1 MTTKN
6 KMKKILNKLY
16 QHKRLSKSEA
26 KKILIDIAGEKY
38 NDAHLASFM
47 TVFMMRPITA
57 SELGGFREAL
67 KELAIKVDLS
77 EYNTIDIVGTGGD
90 GKDTFNIS
98 TLTSFI
104 VAGTGQKVA
113 KHGNYSVSSKSGSS
127 DMLESFGY
135 EFTNDEDT
143 LKSHLDKANI
153 CFLHAP
159 KFHPAMKA
167 VGPTRKA
174 LALKTFFNMLG
185 PLVNPS
191 SPQNSMLGTFNLE
204 VARLYNY
211 ILQEEGANYGIVH
224 ALDGYDEISLTSGFK
239 LFAKEGERL
248 INPEDIGQK
257 RILQSDIYGGNSV
270 AEAAKIFKTIL
281 DGEGSEAQNKVVL
294 TNAAFALKIVDA
306 NKSFDDA
313 FSVAKESLFGGKA
326 KSCLE
331 RLVNI

>member
-1 MTTKN
+1 
-6 KMKKILNKLY
+6 MKGILNDLY
-16 QHKRLSKSEA
+16 QHKRLTKAQA
-26 KKILIDIAGEKY
+26 KEILMDIAREKY

-57 SELGGFREAL
+57 DELSGFREAL
-67 KELAIKVDLS
+67 KELAIKVDFS

-98 TLTSFI
+98 TLTSFV

-113 KHGNYSVSSKSGSS
+113 KHGNYSVSSQSGSS

-135 EFTNDEDT
+135 KFTNDENT
-143 LKSHLDKANI
+143 LKEHLEKANI

-191 SPQNSMLGTFNLE
+191 SPQNQLLGTFNLE
-204 VARLYNY
+204 IARLYNY
-211 ILQEEGANYGIVH
+211 ILQEEGSNYGIVH
-224 ALDGYDEISLTSGFK
+224 ALDGYDEISLTGGFK
-239 LFAKEGERL
+239 LFTKNGEQL
-248 INPEDIGQK
+248 ITPENLGIQ
-257 RILQSDIYGGNSV
+257 RVAQSDIYGGNSV
-270 AEAAKIFKTIL
+270 VEAAKIFKTIL
-281 DGEGSEAQNKVVL
+281 AGNGSDAQNSVVL
-294 TNAAFALKIVDA
+294 ANAAIALTIVDA
-306 NKSFDDA
+306 NTSFKAA
-313 FSVAKESLFGGKA
+313 FEEAKNSLLGGKA
-326 KSCLE
+326 KECLE
-331 RLVNI
+331 KLIS

>member
-1 MTTKN
+1 
-6 KMKKILNKLY
+6 MKAILNKLY
-16 QHKRLSKSEA
+16 NHERLSKSEA
-26 KKILIDIAGEKY
+26 TQILKDIAAEKY

-57 SELGGFREAL
+57 DELSGFRNAL
-67 KELAIKVDLS
+67 KELAIKVDFS
-77 EYNTIDIVGTGGD
+77 DYNTIDIVGTGGD

-113 KHGNYSVSSKSGSS
+113 KHGNYSVSSQSGSS

-135 EFTNDEDT
+135 EFTNDENI
-143 LKSHLDKANI
+143 LKEHLEKANI

-174 LALKTFFNMLG
+174 LKLKTFFNMLG

-191 SPQNSMLGTFNLE
+191 SPKNHMLGTFNLE
-204 VARLYNY
+204 IARLYNY
-211 ILQEEGANYGIVH
+211 ILQEEENINYGIIH

-239 LFAKEGERL
+239 IFTKQGEQI
-248 INPEDIGQK
+248 INPEDLGQK
-257 RILQSDIYGGNSV
+257 RLQQSDIFGGNNV
-270 AEAAKIFKTIL
+270 ADAAKIFKTIL
-281 DGEGSEAQNKVVL
+281 EGNGTEAQNNVVL
-294 TNAAFALKIVDA
+294 TNAAFALKIVDET
-306 NKSFDDA
+306 KSFETA
-313 FSVAKESLFGGKA
+313 FEEAKESLFGLKA
-326 KSCLE
+326 KQTLDK
-331 RLVNI
+331 LVSL

>member
-1 MTTKN
+1 
-6 KMKKILNKLY
+6 MKAILNKLY
-16 QHKRLSKSEA
+16 SHKRLSKPEA
-26 KKILIDIAGEKY
+26 KQILKDIAAEKF

-57 SELGGFREAL
+57 DELSGFREAL

-77 EYNTIDIVGTGGD
+77 DYNTIDIVGTGGD
-90 GKDTFNIS
+90 GKNTFNIS

-113 KHGNYSVSSKSGSS
+113 KHGNYSVSSQSGSS

-135 EFTNDEDT
+135 NFTNDESV
-143 LKSHLDKANI
+143 LKGHLEKANI

-174 LALKTFFNMLG
+174 LALKTFFNILG

-191 SPQNSMLGTFNLE
+191 SPQNQLLGTFNLE
-204 VARLYNY
+204 IARLYNY
-211 ILQEEGANYGIVH
+211 ILQEEGSNYGIIH

-239 LFAKEGERL
+239 LFTKNGEQI
-248 INPEDIGQK
+248 INPEDLGQK
-257 RILQSDIYGGNSV
+257 RIQQSEIFGGNSV
-270 AEAAKIFKTIL
+270 ADAAKIFKTIL
-281 DGEGSEAQNKVVL
+281 EGQGTDAQNNVVL
-294 TNAAFALKIVDA
+294 TNAAFALKIVDE
-306 NKSFDDA
+306 NKSFETA
-313 FSVAKESLFGGKA
+313 FEEAKDSLFGLKA
-326 KSCLE
+326 KRTLE
-331 RLVNI
+331 KLVSI

>member
-1 MTTKN
+1 
-6 KMKKILNKLY
+6 MKAILNKLY
-16 QHKRLSKSEA
+16 NHERLSKAEA
-26 KKILIDIAGEKY
+26 KQILIDIAASKY

-47 TVFMMRPITA
+47 TVFMMRPITVD
-57 SELGGFREAL
+57 ELSGFRDAL
-67 KELAIKVDLS
+67 KELAIKVELS
-77 EYNTIDIVGTGGD
+77 EFNAIDIVGTGGD

-104 VAGTGQKVA
+104 VAGTGRKVA
-113 KHGNYSVSSKSGSS
+113 KHGNYSVSSQSGSS

-135 EFTNDEDT
+135 NFTNDENT
-143 LKSHLDKANI
+143 LKEHLEKANI

-191 SPQNSMLGTFNLE
+191 SPKNQLLGTFNLE

-211 ILQEEGANYGIVH
+211 ILQEENTNYGIVH

-239 LFAKEGERL
+239 LFTKNGEQL
-248 INPEDIGQK
+248 INPEDVGQK
-257 RILQSDIYGGNSV
+257 RIEQSAIFGGKSV
-270 AEAAKIFKTIL
+270 ADAAKIFKNII
-281 DGEGSEAQNKVVL
+281 EGNGTEAQNSVVL
-294 TNAAFALKIVDA
+294 TNAAFALKIVDDK
-306 NKSFDDA
+306 KSFQDA
-313 FSVAKESLFGGKA
+313 YEEAKDSLLGLKA
-326 KSCLE
+326 KDCLNK
-331 RLVNI
+331 LVK

>member
-1 MTTKN
+1 
-6 KMKKILNKLY
+6 MKEILNELY
-16 QHKRLSKSEA
+16 QHKRLSRSEA
-26 KKILIDIAGEKY
+26 KQILIDIAASTY

-57 SELGGFREAL
+57 NELAGFREAL
-67 KELAIKVDLS
+67 KELAIQVDLS
-77 EYNTIDIVGTGGD
+77 EFNTIDIVGTGGD

-98 TLTSFI
+98 TLTSFV

-135 EFTNDEDT
+135 QFTNDEDT

-174 LALKTFFNMLG
+174 LKLKTFFNMLG

-191 SPQNSMLGTFNLE
+191 SPQNSLLGTFNLE

-211 ILQEEGANYGIVH
+211 ILQEGEANYGIVH

-239 LFAKEGERL
+239 LFTKQGEQL
-248 INPEDIGQK
+248 IRPEDIGQK
-257 RILQSDIYGGNSV
+257 RILQSDIYGGDSV
-270 AEAAKIFKTIL
+270 EAAAKIFKSIL
-281 DGEGSEAQNKVVL
+281 SGKGTEAQNNVVL
-294 TNAAFALKIVDA
+294 TNAAFALKIIDE
-306 NKSFDDA
+306 NKSFDTA
-313 FSVAKESLFGGKA
+313 FEEAKDSLLGGKA
-326 KSCLE
+326 KQCLNK
-331 RLVNI
+331 LVNL

>member
-1 MTTKN
+1 
-6 KMKKILNKLY
+6 MKQILNDLY
-16 QHKRLSKSEA
+16 QQKKLSKEEA
-26 KKILIDIAGEKY
+26 KQVLIDIASEKF
-38 NDAHLASFM
+38 NDVHLASFM
-47 TVFMMRPITA
+47 TVFMMRPITVD
-57 SELGGFREAL
+57 ELSGFRDAL

-77 EYNTIDIVGTGGD
+77 DFNTIDIVGTGGD

-113 KHGNYSVSSKSGSS
+113 KHGNYSVSSQSGSS

-135 EFTNDEDT
+135 QFTNDERI
-143 LKSHLDKANI
+143 LKEQLEKANI

-191 SPQNSMLGTFNLE
+191 SPQNQLLGTFNLE

-211 ILQEEGANYGIVH
+211 ILQEENSNYGIVH
-224 ALDGYDEISLTSGFK
+224 ALDGYDEISLTGAFK
-239 LFAKEGERL
+239 LFTKHGEQL
-248 INPEDIGQK
+248 ITPEELGF
-257 RILQSDIYGGNSV
+257 RNLQQSEIFGGNSV
-270 AEAAKIFKTIL
+270 ADAAKIFKTII
-281 DGEGSEAQNKVVL
+281 EGNGTEAQNNVVL
-294 TNAAFALKIVDA
+294 TNAAFALKIVDDR
-306 NKSFDDA
+306 KSFLDA
-313 FSVAKESLFGGKA
+313 FEEAKESLFGLKA
-326 KSCLE
+326 KQSLN
-331 RLVNI
+331 RIITNYKL

>member
-1 MTTKN
+1 
-6 KMKKILNKLY
+6 MKDLLNQLY
-16 QHKRLSKSEA
+16 QHKRLTRLEA
-26 KKILIDIAGEKY
+26 KQTLIEIAQEKY

-57 SELGGFREAL
+57 DELGGFRDAL
-67 KELAIKVDLS
+67 IELSIKVDLS
-77 EYNTIDIVGTGGD
+77 DYITIDIVGTGGD

-98 TLTSFI
+98 TLTSFV

-135 EFTNDEDT
+135 EFTNDEAT
-143 LKSHLDKANI
+143 LKSHLEKANI

-191 SPQNSMLGTFNLE
+191 SPQNQLLGTFNLE
-204 VARLYNY
+204 IARLYNY
-211 ILQEEGANYGIVH
+211 ILQEESTNYGVVH
-224 ALDGYDEISLTSGFK
+224 ALDGYDEISLTDGFK
-239 LFAKEGERL
+239 LFTRNGEQL
-248 INPEDIGQK
+248 ITPEDLGQK
-257 RILQSDIYGGNSV
+257 RIQQSEIYGGNSV
-270 AEAAKIFKTIL
+270 EEAAKIFKKIL
-281 DGEGSEAQNKVVL
+281 DGNGSDAQNSVVL
-294 TNAAFALKIVDA
+294 TNTAIALQIVNPNLNFA
-306 NKSFDDA
+306 DA
-313 FSVAKESLFGGKA
+313 FESAKDSLFGLKAKESLTY
-326 KSCLE
+326 LIT
-331 RLVNI
+331 N

>member
-1 MTTKN
+1 
-6 KMKKILNKLY
+6 MKAILNDLY
-16 QHKRLSKSEA
+16 QQKTLSKAQA
-26 KKILIDIAGEKY
+26 KEILIHISTEKY

-47 TVFMMRPITA
+47 TVFMMRPITVD
-57 SELGGFREAL
+57 ELSGFRDAL

-77 EYNTIDIVGTGGD
+77 DFNTIDIVGTGGD

-113 KHGNYSVSSKSGSS
+113 KHGNYSVSSQSGSS
-127 DMLESFGY
+127 DMLASFGY
-135 EFTNDEDT
+135 EFTNDENI
-143 LKSHLDKANI
+143 LKQQLEAANI

-191 SPQNSMLGTFNLE
+191 SPQNQLLGTFNLE

-211 ILQEEGANYGIVH
+211 ILQEEDSNYGIVH
-224 ALDGYDEISLTSGFK
+224 ALDGYDEISLTGAFK
-239 LFAKEGERL
+239 LFTKQGEQL
-248 INPEDIGQK
+248 ITPEELGFK
-257 RILQSDIYGGNSV
+257 NLAQSEIFGGNSV
-270 AEAAKIFKTIL
+270 ADAAKIFKNIIE
-281 DGEGSEAQNKVVL
+281 GNGSESQNNVVL
-294 TNAAFALKIVDA
+294 TNAAFALKVVDYK
-306 NKSFDDA
+306 KSFEEA
-313 FSVAKESLFGGKA
+313 FEEAKSSLFGLKAKESLSKII
-326 KSCLE
+326 K
-331 RLVNI
+331 

>member
-1 MTTKN
+1 
-6 KMKKILNKLY
+6 MKTILNDLY
-16 QHKRLSKSEA
+16 QQKTLSKAQA
-26 KKILIDIAGEKY
+26 KEILIHIAAEKY

-47 TVFMMRPITA
+47 TVFMMRPITVD
-57 SELGGFREAL
+57 ELSGFREAL
-67 KELAIKVDLS
+67 KELAIQVDFS
-77 EYNTIDIVGTGGD
+77 DFNTIDIVGTGGD

-113 KHGNYSVSSKSGSS
+113 KHGNYSVSSQSGSS

-135 EFTNDEDT
+135 EFTNDEGI
-143 LKSHLDKANI
+143 LKQQLEDANI

-191 SPQNSMLGTFNLE
+191 SPQNQLLGTFNLE

-211 ILQEEGANYGIVH
+211 MLQDEGSNYGIVH
-224 ALDGYDEISLTSGFK
+224 ALDGYDEISLTGAFK
-239 LFAKEGERL
+239 LFSKHGEQL
-248 INPEDIGQK
+248 ITPEELGFK
-257 RILQSDIYGGNSV
+257 NLAQSEIFGGKYV
-270 AEAAKIFKTIL
+270 ADAAKIFKNIIE
-281 DGEGSEAQNKVVL
+281 GNGSEAQNNVVL
-294 TNAAFALKIVDA
+294 TNAAFALKIVDDK
-306 NKSFDDA
+306 KSFEEA
-313 FSVAKESLFGGKA
+313 FEEAKSSLFGLKAKESL
-326 KSCLE
+326 
-331 RLVNI
+331 RVITNY

>member
-1 MTTKN
+1 
-6 KMKKILNKLY
+6 MKTILNDLY
-16 QHKRLSKSEA
+16 QQKTLSKAQA
-26 KKILIDIAGEKY
+26 KEILIHIAAEKY

-47 TVFMMRPITA
+47 TVFMMRPITVE
-57 SELGGFREAL
+57 ELSGFREAL

-77 EYNTIDIVGTGGD
+77 DFNTIDIVGTGGD

-113 KHGNYSVSSKSGSS
+113 KHGNYSVSSQSGSS

-135 EFTNDEDT
+135 KFTNNENILKQQLED
-143 LKSHLDKANI
+143 ANI

-191 SPQNSMLGTFNLE
+191 SPQNQLLGTFNLE

-211 ILQEEGANYGIVH
+211 MLQEEGSNYGIVH
-224 ALDGYDEISLTSGFK
+224 ALDGYDEISLTGAFK
-239 LFAKEGERL
+239 LFTKHGEQL
-248 INPEDIGQK
+248 ITPEDLGFK
-257 RILQSDIYGGNSV
+257 NLSQSEIFGGNSV
-270 AEAAKIFKTIL
+270 ADAAKIFKSIIE
-281 DGEGSEAQNKVVL
+281 GNGSESQNNVVL
-294 TNAAFALKIVDA
+294 TNAAFALKIVDDK
-306 NKSFDDA
+306 KSFEEA
-313 FSVAKESLFGGKA
+313 FEEAKSSLFGLKAKESLSKII
-326 KSCLE
+326 K
-331 RLVNI
+331 

>member
-1 MTTKN
+1 
-6 KMKKILNKLY
+6 MKTILNDLY
-16 QHKRLSKSEA
+16 QHKRLTKSQA
-26 KKILIDIAGEKY
+26 KEILIDIAASTY

-57 SELGGFREAL
+57 EELSGFREAL
-67 KELAIKVDLS
+67 KELAITIDLS
-77 EYNTIDIVGTGGD
+77 AYNTIDIVGTGGD

-98 TLTSFI
+98 TLTSFV

-113 KHGNYSVSSKSGSS
+113 KHGNYSVSSQSGSS

-135 EFTNDEDT
+135 KFTNDEAI
-143 LKSHLDKANI
+143 LKEHLEKANI

-191 SPQNSMLGTFNLE
+191 APQNQLLGTFNLE

-211 ILQEEGANYGIVH
+211 ILQEENSNYGIVH

-239 LFAKEGERL
+239 LFTKNGEQL
-248 INPEDIGQK
+248 ITPEDLGLQ
-257 RILQSDIYGGNSV
+257 RVNQSDIYGGKSV
-270 AEAAKIFKTIL
+270 AEAAKIFETVL
-281 DGEGSEAQNKVVL
+281 SGQGTDAQNRVVIA
-294 TNAAFALKIVDA
+294 NAAIALTIVDA
-306 NKSFDDA
+306 DKSFKFA
-313 FSVAKESLFGGKA
+313 YEEAKNSLLGGKA
-326 KSCLE
+326 KECLE
-331 RLVNI
+331 KLISK

>member
-1 MTTKN
+1 
-6 KMKKILNKLY
+6 MKAILNDLY

-26 KKILIDIAGEKY
+26 KQVLIDIASEKY

-47 TVFMMRPITA
+47 TVFMMRPI
-57 SELGGFREAL
+57 SVQELSGFREAL
-67 KELAIKVDLS
+67 LDLAIKVDFS

-127 DMLESFGY
+127 DMLASFGY
-135 EFTNDEDT
+135 QFTNDQNT
-143 LKSHLDKANI
+143 LKNHLEKANI

-191 SPQNSMLGTFNLE
+191 SPKNHLLGTFNSE
-204 VARLYNY
+204 IARLYNY
-211 ILQEEGANYGIVH
+211 ILQEEDINYGIIH
-224 ALDGYDEISLTSGFK
+224 TLDGYDEISLTGPFK
-239 LFAKEGERL
+239 MFTKKGELL
-248 INPEDIGQK
+248 INPEDLGQK
-257 RILQSDIYGGNSV
+257 RIKQSEIFGGNNI
-270 AEAAKIFKTIL
+270 EAAANIFKLIINAKGT
-281 DGEGSEAQNKVVL
+281 EAQNNVVL
-294 TNAAFALKIVDA
+294 TNAAFALKIIDQT
-306 NKSFDDA
+306 KSYEDA
-313 FSVAKESLFGGKA
+313 FEEAKISLLDLKA
-326 KSCLE
+326 KQTLDK
-331 RLVNI
+331 LIHL